1 MKNVKDKLAFI
12 TGGASGIG
20 LGIARALLGA
30 GARVVIA
37 DLRADHI
44 EEALAELKKEGYGD
58 KVEALNLDVTDR
70 EAMAKAVEDTD
81 RLGGVDILVNN
92 AGVGVEGPL
101 KQATFSD
108 WDFGI
113 DVNLKGP
120 VNGVQLFLPGML
132 SRGRGGHI
140 VNTASLAGTLVMP
153 GQFAIYATTKA
164 AVIAYTESLRWDL
177 AEDGIGVSVL
187 CPGFVRSNIHQAGQ
201 NRPEK
206 YRKDSGF
213 GQAEVE
219 LSQRIPG
226 EDWMDPREV
235 GEMVLKAILEDQ
247 LYIVTHGNFRPQ
259 MRDRY
264 EQLMAATPPDP
275 AGDGS

>member
-1 MKNVKDKLAFI
+1 MNSVKDKLAFI

-30 GARVVIA
+30 GAKVMIA

-44 EEALAELKKEGYGD
+44 ENALNALSEEGYGD
-58 KVEALNLDVTDR
+58 RVHSINLDVTDR
-70 EAMAKAVEDTD
+70 EAMAAAVAETE

-92 AGVGVEGPL
+92 AGVGVEGPF
-101 KQATFSD
+101 KQATFAD

-113 DVNLKGP
+113 DVNLRGP
-120 VNGVQLFLPGML
+120 VNGVQLFLPGMIE
-132 SRGRGGHI
+132 RGRGGHI

-153 GQFAIYATTKA
+153 GRFAIYATTKA
-164 AVIAYTESLRWDL
+164 AVIAFSEAIRGDL
-177 AEDGIGVSVL
+177 AEDNIGVSVL

-206 YRKDSGF
+206 YRKESGF
-213 GQAEVE
+213 AEAEVE
-219 LSQRIPG
+219 LSQRQAG
-226 EDWMDPREV
+226 EDWMDPNEV
-235 GEMVLKAILEDQ
+235 GDMVLKAILKDQ
-247 LYIVTHGNFRPQ
+247 LYVVTHGNFRPQ
-259 MRDRY
+259 MKDRY

-275 AGDGS
+275 AA